1 MFIAFCGLY
10 STEQDKI
17 DRLYIYIL
25 LKEIFIQYISCKRA
39 LYGEMTVKNYHSS
52 DMFSYYRVVCVLI
65 CLYSSLNHES
75 AKSLPW

>member
-17 DRLYIYIL
+17 DRLYIYTSCRKIQY
-25 LKEIFIQYISCKRA
+25 IQYISYKRA

-52 DMFSYYRVVCVLI
+52 DMFSYYRVVCVSI
-65 CLYSSLNHES
+65 CLYS
-75 AKSLPW
+75 